1 MMNELKVK
9 NPLGVS
15 DYKITGADPENVKNA
30 WEKFKQDLEYIKQLP
45 YNMTNSNEQIEV
57 HKKQVEETYQVKIEN
72 ETD

>member
-15 DYKITGADPENVKNA
+15 DYKITGEDPENVKNA